1 LLINVFYL
9 SFSFTFMEK
18 ECYGGG
24 GGTRVCLLLFS
35 LVCEVLYMRV
45 LASFHMV
52 WNLSLTEDVKCK
64 FTKHKNKKKNNQ
76 AINGPM

>member
-1 LLINVFYL
+1 V
-9 SFSFTFMEK
+9 
-18 ECYGGG
+18 G
-24 GGTRVCLLLFS
+24 VLFS

-64 FTKHKNKKKNNQ
+64 FTKHKNKEKTIKL
-76 AINGPM
+76 